1 MVPVAYLALLLCIS
15 STRVA
20 LAVRAS
26 EDRLL
31 KVQRFGKCWSAISRL
46 DHPIVKEYSELPWTE
61 FVFKSSLI
69 HG

>member
-31 KVQRFGKCWSAISRL
+31 KVQRFGKCWECHFPTGPS
-46 DHPIVKEYSELPWTE
+46 YC
-61 FVFKSSLI
+61 
-69 HG
+69 